1 LGPARFWA
9 GAVRRETSGSRGAFG
24 RLQLMAGSDR
34 DKLIGAADLEAIAA
48 RCGAASKGPWE
59 VLEDRLVDTAWLNAA
74 TPDDDKPI
82 ALFDY
87 RSGTENK
94 ANAAFVAAAR
104 SDVPMLLQ
112 LVKSLS
118 KRVEELLEANNREI
132 AARVEANKR
141 LQEALARTGAAAD
154 KTPADKK

>member
-1 LGPARFWA
+1 M
-9 GAVRRETSGSRGAFG
+9 V
-24 RLQLMAGSDR
+24 GSDGEKR
-34 DKLIGAADLEAIAA
+34 IGPADLEEMAA
-48 RCGAASKGPWE
+48 RCKAATPGPWE

-74 TPDDDKPI
+74 APGDDKPI

-87 RSGTENK
+87 RSGADNK

-104 SDVPMLLQ
+104 SDLPLLLG
-112 LVKSLS
+112 LVKALS

-141 LQEALARTGAAAD
+141 LQEALGRNGAG
-154 KTPADKK
+154 PEKKIAEQK